1 MTLRLRRGTDL
12 ERQSITFQEGE
23 LVYITD
29 TKDLYAGDG
38 TTVGGI
44 KVSNIGSPS
53 SLTQNLN
60 LNGYSIQGSGTISAT
75 SFVGDGSGLTGI
87 DIGVQSGQEYDIDIR
102 GTVRSFDSTVIV
114 DPITNTIYGNFY
126 GDGSNLTNV
135 PGTIV
140 PSGDYTINILGYVKS
155 FDDEVIVDPSTKNI
169 YGNFYGDGSNLTNIP
184 SIIPGNDYTINILGY
199 VKSFDDEI
207 IVDPSTKTLYGDF
220 IGSHLGSL
228 RANDSTLLV
237 DADTNAFFGTFVG
250 DGSSLSGISLSQLNE
265 VGITSPQYGDLLIY
279 DGTNWSNFS
288 GLLPGDYYINV
299 VGSVFNND
307 SSLIIDGVTGIIY
320 TDNIQHSGEDTTLQ
334 HTVDGN
340 RTVFRLNTIDEI
352 SRIVITRSSDSLVD
366 NSMVYGRL
374 DFEKNDTNGRLT
386 TASIGADNLGL
397 FFTSNSLGIGVD
409 ESEYVVFSSTND
421 FGVGTFSPA
430 EKLDVRG
437 NGIFSGTVTAA
448 SFKGSIVA
456 DDSTTI
462 VDAINNK
469 INIDT
474 LEVTN
479 LVDTPEISSDGAILL
494 TAATRIEV
502 SSSPFKMASF
512 TTGERDLLSAENGDV
527 IYNTTDNKFQ
537 GYANSTWVD
546 LH

>member
-102 GTVRSFDSTVIV
+102 GTVRSFDSTVII

-265 VGITSPQYGDLLIY
+265 VGITSPQYGDLLTY
-279 DGTNWSNFS
+279 DGTNWTNFS

-299 VGSVFNND
+299 IGSVFSDN
-307 SSLIIDGVTGIIY
+307 SSLVVDGATGSILADQYTPSTGTVEFSNLLTNNRLEVYFRSQDARPKIY
-320 TDNIQHSGEDTTLQ
+320 FETTLGG
-334 HTVDGN
+334 TVLSRNDPSEEWAGLYIRCNDDDGTTTSVVFNGGPNHLSVGHSSTGSFSPSVFTYFADGN
-340 RTVFRLNTIDEI
+340 V
-352 SRIVITRSSDSLVD
+352 
-366 NSMVYGRL
+366 
-374 DFEKNDTNGRLT
+374 
-386 TASIGADNLGL
+386 
-397 FFTSNSLGIGVD
+397 GIGIVP
-409 ESEYVVFSSTND
+409 T
-421 FGVGTFSPA
+421 
-430 EKLDVRG
+430 EKFEVNG
-437 NGIFSGTVTAA
+437 NGIFSGDVTASA
-448 SFKGSIVA
+448 FKGSLMS

-462 VDAINNK
+462 VDGITGRIFAPSYIQFGA
-469 INIDT
+469 
-474 LEVTN
+474 VTR
-479 LVDTPEISSDGAILL
+479 P
-494 TAATRIEV
+494 
-502 SSSPFKMASF
+502 
-512 TTGERDLLSAENGDV
+512 ERDLITPANGMV
-527 IYNTTDNKFQ
+527 IYNSTVNRFQ
-537 GYANSTWVD
+537 GYQGGSWINLDDGTAD
-546 LH
+546 I